1 MKSVKISASVLAI
14 VAMSA
19 TAGAARDQVQIA
31 GSSTVLPY
39 ATIVAEA
46 FGENFDFP
54 TPVVEGGG
62 SGSGR
67 KKMCEGVGE
76 NTIDIANSSSRIS
89 KSDIELCTT
98 NGVTEI
104 MEVRI
109 GYDGIVFASD
119 INGPEFAM
127 TPAAIYGAI
136 GAQVVKD
143 GALVANTAAMWSDV
157 DASFPAQNI
166 LMFVPGTKHGTREVF
181 DEKVII
187 DGCKETGAY
196 DLYLAVATGDDEK
209 AKKSAASKACM
220 ELRTDGKSVD
230 IDGDYTETLARIDA
244 DKTAIGVFGLSFY
257 QNNTDKLRVATMSG
271 VVPSTESIAKGEYPV
286 SRPLF
291 FYVKKAHIG
300 VIPGLKEY
308 ISFFLSDEMAG
319 PDGPLAA
326 YGLVSDP
333 ELAATQ
339 AMIEAETPMGP
350 LE

>member
-1 MKSVKISASVLAI
+1 MKPVMLCASALAI
-14 VAMSA
+14 GAM
-19 TAGAARDQVQIA
+19 TAGVAQARDNIQIA

-62 SGSGR
+62 SGAGR

-89 KSDIELCTT
+89 KSDIELCAA
-98 NGVTEI
+98 NGVAEI

-109 GYDGIVFASD
+109 GYDGIVFSSD
-119 INGPEFAM
+119 IAGPDFAF
-127 TPAAIYGAI
+127 TPAHWFNALA
-136 GAQVVKD
+136 AEVVKD
-143 GALVANTAAMWSDV
+143 GAVVANPNKTWADV
-157 DASFPAQNI
+157 DAALPAQNI
-166 LMFVPGTKHGTREVF
+166 LAFIPGTKHGTREVF
-181 DEKVII
+181 DQNVIEH
-187 DGCKETGAY
+187 GCKESGAY
-196 DLYLAVATGDDEK
+196 DAFLAASAGADDD
-209 AKKSAASKACM
+209 AKKKDATAKCLA
-220 ELRTDGKSVD
+220 LRTDGVSVD
-230 IDGDYTETLARIDA
+230 IDGDYTETLARIGA
-244 DKTAIGVFGLSFY
+244 NKNAIGVFGLSFY
-257 QNNTDKLRVATMSG
+257 QNNTDKLKVATMSG
-271 VVPSTESIAKGEYPV
+271 VVPSVESIASGEYPV

-291 FYVKKAHIG
+291 FYVKKAHLG
-300 VIPGLKEY
+300 VIPGLKDY
-308 ISFFLSDEMAG
+308 IEFFVSDDMAG

-339 AMIEAETPMGP
+339 AAVAAETPMGP